1 MDKAARLMDAC
12 YQDKYDSE
20 EDFAISFAEDT
31 MTIPAYLAYYIEY
44 EKMVRDLFIN
54 DYVSINVYH
63 VMHVFI
69 QPTTIL

>member
-1 MDKAARLMDAC
+1 MDAC

-31 MTIPAYLAYYIEY
+31 MTIPAYLDYYIEY

-69 QPTTIL
+69 RPTTIL